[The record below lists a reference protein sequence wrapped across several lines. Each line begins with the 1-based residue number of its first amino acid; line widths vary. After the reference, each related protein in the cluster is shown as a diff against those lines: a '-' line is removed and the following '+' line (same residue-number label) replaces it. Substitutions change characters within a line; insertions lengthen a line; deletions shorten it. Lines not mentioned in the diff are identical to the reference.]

1 MDSPQTRFLFEM
13 FAELQAPLD
22 VGPTPEGHR
31 MVILTSG
38 GRFNGPDMRGEV
50 VPGSGGDWA
59 RIRSDGTFALDVRA
73 CLKTDDG
80 ALIYITYGGRAAFRD
95 AEQMGMALD
104 FMSIDP
110 VDPASYYFR
119 TNPIFET
126 SDPRY
131 ARLNGVVAV
140 GLGALG
146 HGGVT
151 YRIFEIT

>member
-1 MDSPQTRFLFEM
+1 MQAPETRFLFEM

-22 VGPTPEGHR
+22 VGATPEGHR
-31 MVILTSG
+31 IVIITSG
-38 GRFNGPDMRGEV
+38 GTVSGPEIRGTV
-50 VPGSGGDWA
+50 VPASGGDWA
-59 RIRSDGTFALDVRA
+59 RIRSDGTFALDVRV

-80 ALIYITYGGRAAFRD
+80 ALIYMTYGGRAAFKD
-95 AEQMGMALD
+95 GEQMAAALD
-104 FMSIDP
+104 FSSSDP
-110 VDPASYYFR
+110 VDPATYYFR

-140 GLGALG
+140 GQGALG

-151 YRIFEIT
+151 YRIFEIL